1 MSISKIHKKLRC
13 VEGSVVAVMVMLM
26 MMINL
31 IIAIILMIFISCI
44 TVPYSGDALRKMI
57 DKQHEE
63 IKQKLHKFA
72 EIMKKEHVRISL
84 N

>member
-1 MSISKIHKKLRC
+1 MCGRFSGCSDSDDDDDNAEFYYSYHID
-13 VEGSVVAVMVMLM
+13 E
-26 MMINL
+26 
-31 IIAIILMIFISCI
+31 IFIFCI

-84 N
+84 K

>member
-1 MSISKIHKKLRC
+1 M
-13 VEGSVVAVMVMLM
+13 EGSVVAVMMMLM
-26 MMINL
+26 MMMNL

-72 EIMKKEHVRISL
+72 EIMKKEHV
-84 N
+84 

>member
-1 MSISKIHKKLRC
+1 MSFL
-13 VEGSVVAVMVMLM
+13 
-26 MMINL
+26 
-31 IIAIILMIFISCI
+31 ISCI

-72 EIMKKEHVRISL
+72 DIMKKEHVRITL